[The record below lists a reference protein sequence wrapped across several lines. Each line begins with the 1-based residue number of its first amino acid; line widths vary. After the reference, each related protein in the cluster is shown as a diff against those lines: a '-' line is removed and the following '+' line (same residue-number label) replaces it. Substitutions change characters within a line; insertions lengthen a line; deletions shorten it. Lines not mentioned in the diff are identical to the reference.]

1 MEFSDVLWKFVE
13 SFVVALVPILVPLLA
28 AWILPKVIGAWKGLK
43 SKLDSDAIYLIE
55 SIAGMA
61 VKAAEQAK
69 LSGFITD
76 KKTYAME
83 FVESWLKARGV
94 KLDLKLIDSAIEAAV
109 LDEFNRDK
117 SNIKSK
123 IGYKVE

>member
-1 MEFSDVLWKFVE
+1 MEFSDVLWKFIE

-28 AWILPKVIGAWKGLK
+28 AWLLPKAIGAWKGLK
-43 SKLDSDAIYLIE
+43 SKLDSDDIYLIE
-55 SIAGMA
+55 SIAGVA

-69 LSGFITD
+69 LSGFIQD

-83 FVESWLKARGV
+83 FVEDWLKARGV

-109 LDEFNRDK
+109 LEEFNRDK
-117 SNIKSK
+117 SVKAK
-123 IGYKVE
+123 IGYKVD

>member
-28 AWILPKVIGAWKGLK
+28 AWLLPKAIMAWKGLK
-43 SKLDSDAIYLIE
+43 SKLDSDDIYLIE
-55 SIAGMA
+55 SIAGVA

-69 LSGFITD
+69 LSGFIQD

-83 FVESWLKARGV
+83 FVEDWLKARGV
-94 KLDLKLIDSAIEAAV
+94 KLDLKLIDSTIEAAV
-109 LDEFNRDK
+109 LEEFNREK
-117 SNIKSK
+117 NLKGK